1 MINFKTF
8 ENEYKSITLV
18 IKGTDEIITTD
29 EAYSECLVNWDFV
42 DIIYGENSRKLRQL
56 NTIFLKPALFERGYA
71 DEIERYNIRL
81 QNSWITPGYKNLI
94 GSSIGLILDR
104 KNTIR
109 FTGKISE
116 NLEKVIINPSNR
128 QNLNNLVIGSLFNAF
143 QYGTS
148 ILILDFVTSKSSN
161 ETHPVITGIPPKK
174 ILSIKYHETL
184 TEKYIIDVVIKV
196 TNETY
201 IRFSKKVENGTKY
214 IVKSEYTLIK
224 NTNRLELVATEILV
238 DANRN
243 LLQSIP
249 IFMANATDN
258 FNPLCRDNPFYWGYA
273 EQTERL
279 YNILS
284 QHRGLISKFA
294 AKYPF
299 LTVEADLD
307 NPTQPGELDAATKMQ
322 RQLLG
327 RSGHDSIAIM
337 NRGDRVNA
345 LSPDMKILEI
355 DWQEIVQAF
364 QERDKAGISHLINEF
379 NVTATGIA
387 TADRNQKSQIEIITD
402 NQSSLWEQLFRSIS
416 EYFGEEPLES
426 VRVGRDFSATEDRLT
441 NFQIVND
448 FYDRGLISQDEA
460 REIIKSSRAFGDAT
474 DIFEPKDPVD
484 NSYA

>member
-1 MINFKTF
+1 MNGFKTF
-8 ENEYKSITLV
+8 EQEYKGISLFIRDS
-18 IKGTDEIITTD
+18 GEIITTD
-29 EAYSECLVNWDFV
+29 EAYSECSVNWAFA
-42 DIIYGENSRKLRQL
+42 DIIYSENSRKLRKL

-81 QNSWITPGYKNLI
+81 QNSWITPGYKNLL

-116 NLEKVIINPSNR
+116 NLEKVIVKPSNQ
-128 QNLNNLVIGSLFNAF
+128 QNLNNLVIDSLFNAF

-148 ILILDFVTSKSSN
+148 ILILDFVTGLGSN
-161 ETHPVITGIPPKK
+161 EIQPVITSIPPKK

-184 TEKYIIDVVIKV
+184 SEKHVIDIIIKV

-201 IRFSKKVENGTKY
+201 IRFSKKSENNIKY
-214 IVKSEYTLIK
+214 IEKSEYTLIK
-224 NTNRLELVATEILV
+224 NTNQLKLVAAEILV
-238 DANRN
+238 DENRN

-249 IFMANATDN
+249 IFITNVTDN

-307 NPTQPGELDAATKMQ
+307 NPTQPGEVDAATKMQ
-322 RQLLG
+322 QQLLG

-379 NVTATGIA
+379 NVTATGVA

-441 NFQIVND
+441 NFQIIND
-448 FYDRGLISQDEA
+448 FFDRGLISQDEA
-460 REIIKSSRAFGDAT
+460 RQIIKSSKAFGDAT
-474 DIFEPKDPVD
+474 NIFEPVD
-484 NSYA
+484 QVDAPYA